1 MHLAVRLAPT
11 TLTLHLDSAVA
22 EALAAE
28 AARRG
33 QTADELAAD
42 LLAAQLPKA
51 VPVRRRLAF
60 AAVGESASERRGAT
74 RIATLNRRHFAVVRP
89 RHANAFELLPW
100 YPSDAGT
107 YLHAAPPPRWASVP
121 SGQVDPSPARHQLAF
136 CAAG

>member
-1 MHLAVRLAPT
+1 MATAIRVACIGCYAERM

-51 VPVRRRLAF
+51 VTVRRRLAF
-60 AAVGESASERRGAT
+60 AAVGESTSGR
-74 RIATLNRRHFAVVRP
+74 
-89 RHANAFELLPW
+89 
-100 YPSDAGT
+100 S
-107 YLHAAPPPRWASVP
+107 AAEA
-121 SGQVDPSPARHQLAF
+121 DEILAEGF
-136 CAAG
+136 GRD